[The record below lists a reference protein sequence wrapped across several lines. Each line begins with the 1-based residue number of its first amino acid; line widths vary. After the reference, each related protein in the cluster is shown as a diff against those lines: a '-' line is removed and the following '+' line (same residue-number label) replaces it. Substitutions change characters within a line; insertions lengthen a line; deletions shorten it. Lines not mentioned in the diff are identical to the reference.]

1 MAPPLSTS
9 ALPKVAVIGLG
20 QMGRGIA
27 ANLDRGEMLHA
38 AFDADRDA
46 FARAQLSSNVSQLSL
61 SEIGASCDAVLFVV
75 PASPQIESSLTAP
88 DGLLT
93 GAHDGQILIDLTTS
107 YPADTVKLGMMSAA
121 AGRAYLDCG
130 MTGGAAGADAGTLTL
145 MVGGEG
151 DVVERAL
158 PVLEKIASRIFHV
171 GASGAGHT
179 LKLIHNMVLH
189 TVFLATCEGCRLAE
203 LAGIDLKNA
212 IDVFNAGNARSF
224 VTEIRFPKHILS
236 GTFDGR
242 STVSNL
248 AKDLG
253 MAVRFA
259 KEKEAPARY
268 GSLTSALLNQAL
280 AEGMGS
286 DDFTLLYRRMDELLE
301 AGAAPRSPHGAQRNA
316 GVRDV

>member
-1 MAPPLSTS
+1 MAPRLSTQ
-9 ALPKVAVIGLG
+9 AIPKVAVIGLG

-27 ANLDRGEMLHA
+27 ANLDRSGMLHA
-38 AFDADRDA
+38 AFDADPDA
-46 FARAQLSSNVSQLSL
+46 FGRAALSADVEPLTP

-75 PASPQIESSLTAP
+75 PASPQIESCLTGP
-88 DGLLT
+88 EGLLSRP
-93 GAHDGQILIDLTTS
+93 HDGQVLIDLTTS
-107 YPADTVKLGMMSAA
+107 YPADTNRLASIA
-121 AGRAYLDCG
+121 AGAGRFYLDGG

-145 MVGGEG
+145 MVGGEH
-151 DVVERAL
+151 DVVDRAR

-171 GASGAGHT
+171 GPGGAGHT

-189 TVFLATCEGCRLAE
+189 TTFLATCEGARLAE
-203 LAGIDLKNA
+203 RSGIELKSA
-212 IDVFNAGNARSF
+212 INVFNAGNARSF

-259 KEKEAPARY
+259 EEADAPALF
-268 GSLTSALLNQAL
+268 GPLTSALLQQAV
-280 AEGMGS
+280 ADGMGG
-286 DDFTLLYRRMDELLE
+286 DDFTLLYRRIDELLTSL
-301 AGAAPRSPHGAQRNA
+301 AGGSA
-316 GVRDV
+316 

>member
-1 MAPPLSTS
+1 MASPLPTH
-9 ALPKVAVIGLG
+9 AIAKVGVIGLG

-27 ANLDRGEMLHA
+27 ANLDRGGMLHA
-38 AFDADRDA
+38 AFDTDPEA
-46 FARAQLSSNVSQLSL
+46 FARAKLSSNAAQMPL

-75 PASPQIESSLTAP
+75 PASPQIASCLTAP
-88 DGLLT
+88 DGLLF
-93 GAHDGQILIDLTTS
+93 GAHDGQILVDLTTS
-107 YPADTVKLGMMSAA
+107 YPADTSKLTTLAAA

-145 MVGGEG
+145 MVGGET
-151 DVVERAL
+151 DVVERAR
-158 PVLEKIASRIFHV
+158 PVLERIASRIIHV
-171 GASGAGHT
+171 GPSGAGHT

-203 LAGIDLKNA
+203 LAGIDLKSA

-224 VTEIRFPKHILS
+224 VTEFRFPKHILS
-236 GTFDGR
+236 GTFDSR

-259 KEKEAPARY
+259 EEMEAPALY
-268 GSLTSALLNQAL
+268 GPLTSSLLQQAV
-280 AEGMGS
+280 AEGMGA
-286 DDFTLLYRRMDELLE
+286 DDFTLLYRRIEELL
-301 AGAAPRSPHGAQRNA
+301 ANAARGSATG
-316 GVRDV
+316 